1 MTERTLIIGNKNY
14 SSWSMRPWLLMK
26 QANWS
31 FNEIRIPLMTDEMP
45 ALMAQYSA
53 SRKVPVL
60 KTEGSKEDGQQ
71 GQEIEI
77 WDSLAICEYI
87 NECCEGQF
95 WPEDSNLRA
104 MGRSAVSEMHSGF
117 FALRAELPMNMRK
130 TFSGFTP
137 SDAAQKEID
146 RISNL
151 WQQLLTASGG
161 PWLLGEFSIADAFY
175 APVVSRFI
183 TYQVDL
189 PEACQAYCQQVE
201 QLEAYQ
207 EWKAAACDEAE
218 VIAVAEIDQD

>member
-31 FNEIRIPLMTDEMP
+31 FSEIRIPLMTDEMP
-45 ALMAQYSA
+45 ALMAQHSS

-60 KTEGSKEDGQQ
+60 KEQ
-71 GQEIEI
+71 GDQAQEIEI

-95 WPEDSNLRA
+95 WPKDPTLRA

-130 TFSGFTP
+130 TLSGFTP
-137 SDAAQKEID
+137 SDDAQKEID
-146 RISNL
+146 RLSSL

-161 PWLLGEFSIADAFY
+161 PWLLGDFSIADAFY

-207 EWKAAACDEAE
+207 EWKAAACDESEVIQVAE
-218 VIAVAEIDQD
+218 VEAH